1 MYSRNL
7 ITTLS
12 TYMKLRIC
20 LFILRQVT
28 GRASVYKEN
37 GKLNMRKKNFRGFYN
52 PSWWKLHHFVS
63 SKLTANQK
71 EFPTIRSSVF
81 AKKYCQKLVGHH
93 DPCNSEL
100 FNYVLEGIK
109 TTCCHTPKKK
119 KPFTPQLLHT
129 SYRSLGKDNKNLI
142 NLRTMLLC
150 VLSFMGML
158 SFCEVIKLK
167 NSNIILKETHMSIF
181 IEKSK
186 TDVYREGY

>member
-1 MYSRNL
+1 M
-7 ITTLS
+7 
-12 TYMKLRIC
+12 
-20 LFILRQVT
+20 
-28 GRASVYKEN
+28 
-37 GKLNMRKKNFRGFYN
+37 
-52 PSWWKLHHFVS
+52 
-63 SKLTANQK
+63 
-71 EFPTIRSSVF
+71 
-81 AKKYCQKLVGHH
+81 
-93 DPCNSEL
+93 

-109 TTCCHTPKKK
+109 RTCCHTPKKE
-119 KPFTPQLLHT
+119 KPFTSQLLHT

-158 SFCEVIKLK
+158 RFCEVIKLK